1 MRNDEFREKI
11 IDQSREFYYRSCEKS
26 NVNPLVMNRT
36 SSEVGAK
43 FVTLKNSNGESVK
56 IRYTRSYLF
65 FTIGNIEYS
74 EKIKYSKKIIKTRYA
89 LMIESELFE
98 SFKEQSVTKNIPV
111 NILIEDLIV
120 KYLEEIGNPIHEE
133 KIVKNS

>member
-1 MRNDEFREKI
+1 
-11 IDQSREFYYRSCEKS
+11 
-26 NVNPLVMNRT
+26 MNRT